1 VRENHI
7 LSASFGAS
15 QILVYNER
23 NGHLQ
28 LAEKTAG
35 QALNRL
41 PIDTLLVLFFREDL
55 SEPHS
60 KPVSIHR
67 PEVWGRMIVSS
78 LI

>member
-1 VRENHI
+1 MRENHV
-7 LSASFGAS
+7 LPASFRTS

-28 LAEKTAG
+28 LAKKTAG
-35 QALNRL
+35 QAFNCL
-41 PIDTLLVLFFREDL
+41 PINALLVLFFREDL

-67 PEVWGRMIVSS
+67 SEVWGRMNLSS